1 MAKNDTIDLIERFI
15 CCHLKPDSYL
25 LDTAVDLAKAYMGM
39 GRLDH
44 GRRRTDTPG
53 PGTETFELVE
63 ALEGRAGVQV
73 TRIAPTAT
81 ATIEVAG
88 PATVLE
94 VID

>member
-1 MAKNDTIDLIERFI
+1 MAKNDPIDLIERFI

-39 GRLDH
+39 GH
-44 GRRRTDTPG
+44 PNPGGRADATVPG
-53 PGTETFELVE
+53 AETFELVE

-94 VID
+94 IID

>member
-1 MAKNDTIDLIERFI
+1 MEEKDPIDLIERFI
-15 CCHLKPDSYL
+15 CCHLKPDSSL
-25 LDTAVDLAKAYMGM
+25 LDEAVELAKAYMGM
-39 GRLDH
+39 GRL
-44 GRRRTDTPG
+44 GPGRRTDAPAA
-53 PGTETFELVE
+53 GTETFELVE

-94 VID
+94 IID